1 MNSRSVRTI
10 NSLMGVSVLLLLAI
24 AVIAGQSNARSYSQ
38 ADVRAAA
45 TEAAADPAVATM
57 VAVGVV
63 ATASTEPES
72 ARP

>member
-10 NSLMGVSVLLLLAI
+10 NSLMGISVLLLLAI
-24 AVIAGQSNARSYSQ
+24 AVIAGQSHARSYSRV
-38 ADVRAAA
+38 DDRAAA
-45 TEAAADPAVATM
+45 TGAAPDPAVVSA
-57 VAVGVV
+57 VAAGMV